1 MNPDPTKP
9 HGEDEY
15 KGDVIDGCEES
26 EVETG
31 ALAVQPRC
39 ADVDEERD
47 GVTDDA
53 DENDDR
59 QNVNVQDVYDAVK
72 LCVGLG
78 YQQVGQ
84 LDLSRQV
91 ASGSVEADPKVFQE
105 ERQSRLR
112 AGRTAGFVPTS
123 CLW

>member
-39 ADVDEERD
+39 ADVDEERN

-78 YQQVGQ
+78 YEQVGQ

-91 ASGSVEADPKVFQE
+91 ASGSVEAYPKVFQE
-105 ERQSRLR
+105 QRQS
-112 AGRTAGFVPTS
+112 FVQQKQIVSPVNTS
-123 CLW
+123 R